1 MSSEALDIPELNTLF
16 MTTPKSNI
24 EQSVGRILRKQHEI
38 RPLIIDIKDNF
49 APFLNQY
56 KKRCAFYKKCK
67 YQVEEF
73 EVDNNNYKTV
83 LEENK
88 LSHTKIVEIEDK
100 PSKKKTIKRVKYR

>member
-1 MSSEALDIPELNTLF
+1 
-16 MTTPKSNI
+16 MTTPISNI

-56 KKRCAFYKKCK
+56 KKRCAFYKKNK
-67 YQVEEF
+67 YQIEEF

-88 LSHTKIVEIEDK
+88 LSHTIIVEIEDK
-100 PSKKKTIKRVKYR
+100 PCKKKTIKKELNIEECILSDDD